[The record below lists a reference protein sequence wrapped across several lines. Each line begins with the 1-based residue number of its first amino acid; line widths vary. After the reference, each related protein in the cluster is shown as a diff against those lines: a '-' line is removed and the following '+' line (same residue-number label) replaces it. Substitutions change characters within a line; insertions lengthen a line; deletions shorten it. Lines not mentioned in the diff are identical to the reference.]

1 MVLALLQCQ
10 KHRLLLTEPT
20 KAKVVV
26 HQQSA
31 GKKKKKNQELS
42 IGQELRARER
52 GQMAGYHMD
61 IQQGSTDRIGQTVH
75 QGEKQEQD
83 RHEKLVSHVQNYR
96 SSKLHYSNRT
106 VLSE

>member
-31 GKKKKKNQELS
+31 GKKKKKSQELS
-42 IGQELRARER
+42 LARNSGPGR
-52 GQMAGYHMD
+52 VARWLG
-61 IQQGSTDRIGQTVH
+61 ITWT
-75 QGEKQEQD
+75 
-83 RHEKLVSHVQNYR
+83 
-96 SSKLHYSNRT
+96 SSKEAQT
-106 VLSE
+106 E